1 MLEGAE
7 GGADIVGGVGDFLD
21 DDVNFIRKD
30 LVLDG
35 SRLIFGATAGTGRIS
50 GKLFA
55 VFKFFL
61 LLLLLMLLDLMLNIP
76 LDETKRPFSS
86 AVDLFVFCGTLS
98 DFDDFLSDD
107 LPR

>member
-35 SRLIFGATAGTGRIS
+35 SRLIFGATA
-50 GKLFA
+50 A
-55 VFKFFL
+55 
-61 LLLLLMLLDLMLNIP
+61 D
-76 LDETKRPFSS
+76 
-86 AVDLFVFCGTLS
+86 
-98 DFDDFLSDD
+98 
-107 LPR
+107 